1 MHMVLHCVNFLPF
14 WFNSVSWRFY
24 VASTISFL
32 VATWFS
38 VVRIYHNLFNQ
49 STVNGFLVCSH
60 LLLVRN
66 AVKYIILRYLEMYL
80 RTVRFSFS
88 AIGLFIYFA
97 FFSIELAAFSL
108 LIFRRFFYNKV
119 VGLL

>member
-49 STVNGFLVCSH
+49 STVNGLLVCSH

-66 AVKYIILRYLEMYL
+66 AVKYITLRYLKL
-80 RTVRFSFS
+80 HFHVVKNCSFLFFCDWS
-88 AIGLFIYFA
+88 VHILCLFFYWVSGLF
-97 FFSIELAAFSL
+97 
-108 LIFRRFFYNKV
+108 LIDF
-119 VGLL
+119 